1 MELFEPKQPYYLRYS
16 SSLTPA
22 LEIAP
27 SRGLTTSSTGKYK
40 PPLLDLRHM
49 TFVNDLDVGCCFD
62 YCHEGVWEVAII
74 EKLSE
79 LRDKFE
85 ISLPES
91 KLVMSLK
98 KCLIRSSEYHNPSL
112 LNMAMIADK

>member
-16 SSLTPA
+16 YSLLTPA
-22 LEIAP
+22 LETAP
-27 SRGLTTSSTGKYK
+27 SRGLISSSKGKFK
-40 PPLLDLRHM
+40 LPALDLQHM
-49 TFVNDLDVGCCFD
+49 TFVNDLDVGCAFD

-74 EKLSE
+74 ERLSE

-91 KLVMSLK
+91 KLVTEIMYNK
-98 KCLIRSSEYHNPSL
+98 VQ
-112 LNMAMIADK
+112 